1 MEQNNFLRLPAGMS
15 DARHRSRWAE
25 DSGFYSYDTPLYCLY
40 HLFDILHGLRSSVKE
55 VNVWCLMQLFVCR
68 PFTAAWQDKNDIE
81 RDMYAVV
88 GRSMFEIDEKH
99 IYDIVSALSMG
110 APAEYRLTRG
120 EVVEEWRLYCARGGE
135 L

>member
-1 MEQNNFLRLPAGMS
+1 M
-15 DARHRSRWAE
+15 
-25 DSGFYSYDTPLYCLY
+25 
-40 HLFDILHGLRSSVKE
+40 
-55 VNVWCLMQLFVCR
+55 WCLMQLFVCR